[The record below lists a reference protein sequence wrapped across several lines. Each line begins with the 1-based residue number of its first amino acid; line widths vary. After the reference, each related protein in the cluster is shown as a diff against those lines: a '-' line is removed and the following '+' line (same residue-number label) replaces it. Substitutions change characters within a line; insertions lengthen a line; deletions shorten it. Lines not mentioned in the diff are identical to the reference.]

1 MNRTWHRRLWLWL
14 ALGLLWLGTACGQDG
29 GLTQGI
35 NTTPTLPPPQVFV
48 THVPDP
54 VGTAHAFLDAW
65 TQGDYPTMYT
75 LLTQVSRDAISAED
89 FYALLD
95 DWTTEAA
102 LQSSEYTILS
112 ALTEPR
118 AAQVA
123 YRITWHSAVVGDL
136 TRETSMRLRWEDD
149 RWRVE
154 WDPGMLLP
162 ELRGGY
168 TLRLDLLTPARGEI
182 LDRNG
187 APLAV
192 QSEVVSIG
200 VFPGQIDPE
209 QEEGLL
215 RLLWRI
221 TGIRPNYLKDRYA
234 DKPPGW
240 YIPIAE
246 VDAATA
252 DRYYDDL
259 VGYAGV
265 VLRRY
270 QGRFYPGNGIAPH
283 AVGYVSALQPEE
295 VNAYRRQGYSLGA
308 RIGRLGLEAWGEPY
322 LAGRSGG
329 TLYLANPD
337 GGVVGPLA
345 SRQPEPAYTI
355 YSTLDADLQAQTQ
368 EALRTFAAA
377 AVVIE
382 RDTGRVLALASN
394 PAFDPNAFEP
404 GNFNSQALL
413 QETLNSPFRPLLN
426 RATMGLYPPG
436 STFKIVTMA
445 AALASGRY
453 TAESTYD
460 CQYEFTEL
468 PGVTLYDWTYEKD
481 FPPSGLLNLPEGLMR
496 SCNPYFWHIG
506 LDLWRNASATAVTDM
521 ARTFGLGQPTG
532 IEIEE
537 EDGQIVDP
545 PDEREAVQQAI
556 GQGQTLVTPLQMAL
570 VAAAIGNG
578 GKVWQPSLVERLED
592 GQGNVVQ
599 AFTPQVRSTLP
610 LTPEQLEVIRLGMQ
624 LVTSSP
630 RGTAY
635 RTFAN
640 FPIPVYG
647 KTGTASNPSGVP
659 HAWFIGY
666 TDAGREDKPDI
677 AIAVVVEY
685 GGEGSDVAAP
695 IFRRIVE
702 IYFYGQPRRLYPWE
716 AQIGVTRTPTPEE
729 TATPSPTP

>member
-1 MNRTWHRRLWLWL
+1 MSNCMRRLTWL
-14 ALGLLWLGTACGQDG
+14 LGIILLVGLTACNRGSAPT
-29 GLTQGI
+29 GLAI
-35 NTTPTLPPPQVFV
+35 TPTLPPAQVFV

-54 VGTAHAFLDAW
+54 LGTARAFLDAW
-65 TQGDYPTMYT
+65 SQGDYTTMYT
-75 LLTQVSRDAISAED
+75 LLTQVSRDAITAED
-89 FYALLD
+89 FYNLLN
-95 DWTTEAA
+95 DWATEAA
-102 LQSSEYTILS
+102 LQGADYTILS
-112 ALTEPR
+112 SLTEPHS
-118 AAQVA
+118 AQVA
-123 YRITWHSAVVGDL
+123 YRLTWHSAVVGDI
-136 TRETSMRLRWEDD
+136 TRETAMRLRWEDA

-154 WDPGMLLP
+154 WDPGILLP
-162 ELRGGY
+162 ELRGGH
-168 TLRLDLLTPARGEI
+168 TLRMDLLPPARGEI
-182 LDRNG
+182 LDHNG
-187 APLAV
+187 QPLAV

-215 RLLWRI
+215 KLLWRI
-221 TGIRPNYLKDRYA
+221 TGIRPNYIRDRYA
-234 DKPPGW
+234 DKPGGW

-246 VDAATA
+246 VDAATV

-270 QGRFYPGNGIAPH
+270 QGRFYPENGIAPH

-295 VNAYRRQGYSLGA
+295 VDTYRRQGYSIGA
-308 RIGRLGLEAWGEPY
+308 RIGRLGLEAWGERY
-322 LAGRSGG
+322 LAGHSGG
-329 TLYLANPD
+329 TLYLTTQD
-337 GGVVGPLA
+337 GGIVGPLA
-345 SRQPEPAYTI
+345 SSQPEPAYTL
-355 YSTLDADLQAQTQ
+355 YSTLDADLQAQVQ
-368 EALRTFAAA
+368 VALRTFAGA

-413 QETLNSPFRPLLN
+413 QETLNNPFQPLLN
-426 RATMGLYPPG
+426 RATMGQYPPG

-445 AALASGRY
+445 AALASGRF
-453 TAESTYD
+453 TADSTYN

-506 LDLWRNASATAVTDM
+506 LDLWRNYSGTAVTDM
-521 ARTFGLGQPTG
+521 ARAFGLGQPTG

-537 EDGQIVDP
+537 ESGQIVDP
-545 PDEREAVQQAI
+545 PNEREAVQQAI

-578 GKVWQPSLVERLED
+578 GKVFRPSLVERLED
-592 GQGNVVQ
+592 PQGNPVQ
-599 AFTPQVRSTLP
+599 VFSPEIRSELP
-610 LTPEQLEVIRLGMQ
+610 LSEEQLAVIRLGMQ

-640 FPIPVYG
+640 FPIPIYG

-685 GGEGSDVAAP
+685 GGEGSEVAAP
-695 IFRRIVE
+695 IFRRVVE

-729 TATPSPTP
+729 TGTPSPTP